1 VIQHL
6 LRGDRR
12 VGFRSSGDRKFT
24 TPWVV
29 LWSVMG
35 ILASTACVDPPLREE
50 TFDLVADG
58 GLSAD
63 GVRLVP
69 RERFAADETWV
80 AVTMPGDQGVTA
92 EIELRRDPI
101 LDLVGALK
109 CSADSSSPPEGELMV
124 EVAGPRGAQLD
135 LTIPLDGS
143 TGWWRRRIDL
153 SRLSDRLVK
162 IVLESRVPSGCSL
175 LLREVTIRQRIPL
188 DHPVEDPPVQILLIS
203 IDTLRSDAIDPPASG
218 VSTPR
223 FDEFALEA
231 ERFSPHY
238 AAASW
243 TKPSHA
249 SLLTG
254 FHPDTHRSI
263 HLNQGMDPAIPTLAE
278 RFVAGGLKT
287 AALVYDCGWLSPK
300 WGFAKGFDSYRITP
314 WRADRQASA
323 AARWV
328 VGHRDE
334 PFFFFVHTFE
344 PHSDS
349 RVLPYEAPGVNRRT
363 IAEDFGVKGFGLR
376 DGFSA
381 SRFVVAL
388 DKGEIPRQPKD
399 VEILRETYEASVRY
413 VDVGIGTLFDALR
426 SSGVWDQMLVV
437 VTSDHGEEFDEHGG
451 FAHGSLYEEII
462 GVPLFIKWPYSKR
475 AGLTCS
481 SPSSSID
488 LAPTLLRHA
497 GLSADGLPGVVLG
510 SRTTDDPIFSG
521 TLARTVIAGDTK
533 GIFGGPDSL
542 SEVYDLGEDPA
553 ELVNLAGRD
562 RDRVKMLRQLLR
574 LHHQRSVALY
584 SRYGAEPADREVV
597 LSESERE
604 RLQAFGYIQ

>member
-1 VIQHL
+1 MPSVVL
-6 LRGDRR
+6 
-12 VGFRSSGDRKFT
+12 
-24 TPWVV
+24 WVV
-29 LWSVMG
+29 LA
-35 ILASTACVDPPLREE
+35 ILATAACGDGPMRVE
-50 TFDLVADG
+50 TIDLIADG
-58 GLSAD
+58 GLLAD
-63 GVRLVP
+63 DARLVP

-80 AVTMPGDQGVTA
+80 AVAMPTGHRVTA
-92 EIELRRDPI
+92 KVELRRGPV
-101 LDLVGALK
+101 LDLTGALK
-109 CSADSSSPPEGELMV
+109 CSAESPVLAAGELIV
-124 EVAGPRGAQLD
+124 EVAGSRGAQLESR
-135 LTIPLDGS
+135 IPLDQS
-143 TGWWRRRIDL
+143 TGWWRHQVDL
-153 SRLSDRLVK
+153 SRLDGRQVT
-162 IVLESRVPSGCSL
+162 VDLESGVPAECSL

-188 DHPVEDPPVQILLIS
+188 EHPAEDPPVQILLIS
-203 IDTLRSDAIDPPASG
+203 VDTLRKDAIDPPASG
-218 VSTPR
+218 VSTPQ

-254 FHPDTHRSI
+254 FHPDTHRSL

-278 RFVAGGLKT
+278 RFMAGGLKT

-300 WGFAKGFDSYRITP
+300 WGFAKGFDSYRMTR
-314 WRADRQASA
+314 WRVGRQASA

-328 VGHRDE
+328 VDHRDE

-363 IAEDFGVKGFGLR
+363 IAKDFGVRGFGLR

-388 DKGEIPRQPKD
+388 DKGVIPRQLKD
-399 VEILRETYEASVRY
+399 VEILRDTYEASVRY
-413 VDVGIGTLFDALR
+413 VDEGIGVLFDALK
-426 SSGVWDQMLVV
+426 SSGVWDQMLIV

-462 GVPLFIKWPYSKR
+462 GVPLFIKWPNSER
-475 AGLTCS
+475 AGQTRPGL
-481 SPSSSID
+481 SSSID

-497 GLSADGLPGVVLG
+497 GLAVDDLPGVVLG
-510 SRTTDDPIFSG
+510 HRPADDPVFSG
-521 TLARTVIAGDTK
+521 TLARTVIAGEVK
-533 GIFGGPDSL
+533 GIFGGPDDL
-542 SEVYDLGEDPA
+542 SEIYDLAVDPG
-553 ELVNLAGRD
+553 ELVDLAARD
-562 RDRVKMLRQLLR
+562 GDQVRMLRELLR

-584 SRYGAEPADREVV
+584 RRYGAEPADREVV

-604 RLQAFGYIQ
+604 RLRAFGYIQ